1 MKSVNKNIQQQEQP
15 TAEEIGL
22 VSVVSILRSMSDNQ
36 KSENKLLLGVN
47 EKLGI
52 ANKNILT
59 SVNKLQSQVSYSIM
73 MNSNIKQQTM
83 INLSMLDVIQNMDT
97 NLYNIGNVISVNRPP
112 VVNVTEHYQG
122 RLIFY

>member
-97 NLYNIGNVISVNRPP
+97 NLYNIGK
-112 VVNVTEHYQG
+112 QLD
-122 RLIFY
+122 RLSNK